1 MSGTGPADA
10 SAPTGGMAGVSL
22 SHLPWQQIPRFV
34 PGSTNVDDYGR
45 RLQFL
50 KALWPPE
57 HVAQLGP
64 RAALQVE
71 GSAFQ
76 KISRIDPEQLRSE
89 KGVQLI
95 VEALGGAWGRTTVE
109 DKYHTF
115 EQAMFQVQQK
125 PDESNDSYIARHDA
139 FFEELLSKHI
149 KLEEIRAYIL
159 LRHSQL
165 SAEDKKRV
173 VVESKGQLDYD
184 TTVKAVRLLGSR
196 FFHDL
201 QVRGSSSHSRG
212 SERTKVYDINFAEE
226 DQGADEEVH
235 YATEDVD
242 EEALVAYYVEQN
254 DEDAIYVAEF
264 EDQIIETIQDS
275 DLAPIFSAYQ
285 DARQR
290 LREKAKARGYWPAK
304 GRGKGKSKK
313 GKSNHKGAPRGRT
326 LAERIAT
333 SACRLCGQVGHWKRE
348 CPQRQDKTET
358 TNLAHLSQDI
368 PELPEIFQHLPEDTV
383 LYTDEDPMTCYCP
396 AGFMVPGWV
405 KCGSRIQCFEQACF
419 HVTAPKA
426 RTLSSFKET
435 LARRLLMFDRSHRHQ
450 MQNGKQPPPA
460 NGGILS
466 RAEKSESRDRPK
478 IDLCPEDAV
487 FVATVGSEGVLD
499 TGASRTVI
507 GGDRVK
513 EVLRALPAEC
523 RKNVRKASS
532 SVTFRFGNSGTLS
545 SKHALL
551 VPSPAGR
558 WIRIEVIPG
567 STPLLISNRLLRE
580 LDAIIHVKRGLLQV
594 GDKMIPTRF
603 DDRGLS
609 LVDLA
614 ELLSHP
620 SDAAY
625 ITDSPDRS
633 EPTSNQQHVAP
644 KPPSDQDFRSR
655 SSSTSASLPRLCVS
669 QDAKP
674 AQAGHQCPGGA
685 CSSRPRP
692 AAVRR
697 GGHQPCEGEAG
708 AGEVSDC
715 HVRQATGHRNVARVG
730 RSGAARGEAQAVD
743 ACPSVQQGHG
753 VCSFDGPKDIV
764 DESMGFE
771 FQKLLHCAFPESCRG
786 QAPWGDD
793 CAKGPEAGPSEESRS
808 NNSAPPR
815 ERGQRRLEAM
825 CDRERAVEQREIGE
839 ASQSCQQFVDDAGTD
854 AAGHHRPGPDA
865 HQHPSSA
872 PASRAQSPRAVGA
885 APEGG
890 ADGPCVNPSAPPD
903 ITRENLRVCH
913 AIRERILEIE
923 QKLADPVNAPLY
935 GPGSRYRLPTVD
947 VIEVSASVG
956 NVVGATIR
964 KMGGKAVVLNQS
976 KDIGTLKDSHG
987 KLWQMMYMYEPNHL
1001 FVDVRQP
1008 WSRSHIGDS
1017 KDCWP
1022 YELLQNL
1029 YEHQL
1034 EHGRHFHLCC
1044 GPQFFE
1050 SAMPDQVAS
1059 ILQGTLCTV
1068 HHLPELGKGQ
1078 APPGNNF
1085 RNRRTLLH
1093 TTSRSLHE
1101 ATDTRKIAATMSHA
1115 KSSSGNTPPRVP
1127 ELHRHFN
1134 ICVAKTLL
1142 QNRVQGMMDYPL
1154 MMSELLFGETVEA
1167 PQSELVQPSVQ
1178 EASGVFKRR
1187 RLLGKQPPPR
1197 LSGPEDET
1205 WDRVFQEVNPW
1216 VPKGGSVFFDEGDSF
1231 VSKVQTLVPEF
1242 VVKHVVVCRGTNR
1255 VRPPKEGW
1263 SSRDIPVR
1271 RTVVVKRDG
1280 TGICED
1286 GGVEEWG
1293 ALPRYKQMR
1302 KGIPAKVSLT
1312 AYGIRNVKSAEANFR
1327 GSLGAAGSSSNVSD
1341 SPVEPR
1347 LPLDIPPESSGSTGV
1362 LEVGYP
1368 PKTIPKHGPAFL
1380 SLTPEEKNEV
1390 TRLHNNLGHPSVEV
1404 LTKFMTERKAEPR
1417 MIQAVRD
1424 YACSICLE
1432 TVPQPHLSRPA
1443 SVHLDGDFGDVIGM
1457 DVAYWTNAAG
1467 RKFMFT
1473 HVLDEATLFQQADAT
1488 GRTPEEQ
1495 FEFLADHWF
1504 QWAGPCK
1511 LLYVDPAG
1519 EYTGNVWRDRLQQE
1533 GIRAQV
1539 SAGEAHWQL
1548 GRVEA
1553 HGKILK
1559 AMLTRMD
1566 QQEPI
1571 NSDAEFRRS
1580 LRHAVLAK
1588 NSLSRVKG
1596 FTPEQAVLGKMSR
1609 LPASLVSDT
1618 EASSHAM
1625 AASDT
1630 PEGVRFR
1637 QDLQRREQARVAF
1650 VRSDNDNAYRRA
1662 LLRRSRPR
1670 CQSFEPGDWI
1680 LYWRRHTGGTRG
1692 DRGRW
1697 YGPGQV
1703 ICSDPKVV
1711 WVSHC
1716 GRLIRAAPEQLRSA
1730 SMREWREI
1738 AEGRQVEVPG
1748 QLAQD
1753 TRGVVDLL
1761 SQGELPSRIDVETE
1775 GEAPVA
1781 QPEVLEGDSAPVD
1794 MDLGVAEGVGP
1805 AVAVVD
1811 PEQPEH
1817 EVSPTVSMQ
1826 SVPEQ
1831 ETAPEPEAYD
1841 VPVPSDDEELLFG
1854 DTECFLA
1861 YPESGQAWEIVLHE
1875 SEIKFADLPSASQ
1888 SLHFAML
1895 ASAERKKRVEVRMRD
1910 LTAEERGLFDKAKDK
1925 EVRAWLDHRTV
1936 RRVAQGTLDDRQLMR
1951 CRWLLTWKPPEKEGG
1966 PKRAKA
1972 RLVVLGFE
1980 DPGLQEIPNDAPT
1993 LGKDARQLLIQK
2005 VVSNRWKLINF
2016 DISTAFLQGRGDG
2029 RKLGIRPP
2037 EELRAALGMKPEDQ
2051 CQLDGGAYGRI
2062 DAPFLWFQTLKE
2074 TLEKLGFLQSPFD
2087 ACSFSLVTQD
2097 KQGKPKV
2104 HGVLGVHVDDGI
2116 GGGDAYFSRVIQQL
2130 RDIYSFGSYEEGD
2143 FTFTGIRFRQWDD
2156 CSVEMDQIQYIEKIQ
2171 PIHVSRNRRA
2181 EPNAPLCLVRGGTH

>member
-396 AGFMVPGWV
+396 A
-405 KCGSRIQCFEQACF
+405 
-419 HVTAPKA
+419 

-558 WIRIEVIPG
+558 MPSQPKQAISVQEALAAVDLDQQLSGEEDTNLVKEKLVLEKYRTATFVKPPGIGTLREWGEVVLPEG
-567 STPLLISNRLLRE
+567 KHKQSTHAQVFNKDMAYAALMARKTSLTSPWALSFKNYCIARFQKAAEVKHHGETTAPKGQRPVLPKNPDPTTVPLPENEDSDDWKLCVTESEPSNKERSGKRASHASSSSMTQGRMQLDITDQDQMLINTRRALLLRE
-580 LDAIIHVKRGLLQV
+580 L
-594 GDKMIPTRF
+594 
-603 DDRGLS
+603 
-609 LVDLA
+609 
-614 ELLSHP
+614 SHLEQLEQP
-620 SDAAY
+620 RKEEQ
-625 ITDSPDRS
+625 TD
-633 EPTSNQQHVAP
+633 H
-644 KPPSDQDFRSR
+644 
-655 SSSTSASLPRLCVS
+655 
-669 QDAKP
+669 
-674 AQAGHQCPGGA
+674 
-685 CSSRPRP
+685 
-692 AAVRR
+692 
-697 GGHQPCEGEAG
+697 
-708 AGEVSDC
+708 
-715 HVRQATGHRNVARVG
+715 
-730 RSGAARGEAQAVD
+730 
-743 ACPSVQQGHG
+743 
-753 VCSFDGPKDIV
+753 
-764 DESMGFE
+764 
-771 FQKLLHCAFPESCRG
+771 AF
-786 QAPWGDD
+786 
-793 CAKGPEAGPSEESRS
+793 
-808 NNSAPPR
+808 
-815 ERGQRRLEAM
+815 
-825 CDRERAVEQREIGE
+825 
-839 ASQSCQQFVDDAGTD
+839 
-854 AAGHHRPGPDA
+854 
-865 HQHPSSA
+865 
-872 PASRAQSPRAVGA
+872 
-885 APEGG
+885 
-890 ADGPCVNPSAPPD
+890 
-903 ITRENLRVCH
+903 
-913 AIRERILEIE
+913 
-923 QKLADPVNAPLY
+923 NAPLY

-1008 WSRSHIGDS
+1008 WSRERCVLFITYLNWA
-1017 KDCWP
+1017 KD
-1022 YELLQNL
+1022 
-1029 YEHQL
+1029 
-1034 EHGRHFHLCC
+1034 
-1044 GPQFFE
+1044 
-1050 SAMPDQVAS
+1050 
-1059 ILQGTLCTV
+1059 
-1068 HHLPELGKGQ
+1068 
-1078 APPGNNF
+1078 
-1085 RNRRTLLH
+1085 
-1093 TTSRSLHE
+1093 
-1101 ATDTRKIAATMSHA
+1101 
-1115 KSSSGNTPPRVP
+1115 
-1127 ELHRHFN
+1127 
-1134 ICVAKTLL
+1134 
-1142 QNRVQGMMDYPL
+1142 
-1154 MMSELLFGETVEA
+1154 
-1167 PQSELVQPSVQ
+1167 
-1178 EASGVFKRR
+1178 KRR
-1187 RLLGKQPPPR
+1187 Q
-1197 LSGPEDET
+1197 
-1205 WDRVFQEVNPW
+1205 
-1216 VPKGGSVFFDEGDSF
+1216 
-1231 VSKVQTLVPEF
+1231 
-1242 VVKHVVVCRGTNR
+1242 
-1255 VRPPKEGW
+1255 
-1263 SSRDIPVR
+1263 
-1271 RTVVVKRDG
+1271 
-1280 TGICED
+1280 
-1286 GGVEEWG
+1286 
-1293 ALPRYKQMR
+1293 
-1302 KGIPAKVSLT
+1302 VSLT

-1347 LPLDIPPESSGSTGV
+1347 
-1362 LEVGYP
+1362 
-1368 PKTIPKHGPAFL
+1368 
-1380 SLTPEEKNEV
+1380 
-1390 TRLHNNLGHPSVEV
+1390 
-1404 LTKFMTERKAEPR
+1404 
-1417 MIQAVRD
+1417 
-1424 YACSICLE
+1424 
-1432 TVPQPHLSRPA
+1432 
-1443 SVHLDGDFGDVIGM
+1443 
-1457 DVAYWTNAAG
+1457 

-1488 GRTPEEQ
+1488 
-1495 FEFLADHWF
+1495 
-1504 QWAGPCK
+1504 
-1511 LLYVDPAG
+1511 
-1519 EYTGNVWRDRLQQE
+1519 
-1533 GIRAQV
+1533 
-1539 SAGEAHWQL
+1539 GEAHWQL

-1571 NSDAEFRRS
+1571 NSDAEFR
-1580 LRHAVLAK
+1580 
-1588 NSLSRVKG
+1588 
-1596 FTPEQAVLGKMSR
+1596 
-1609 LPASLVSDT
+1609 
-1618 EASSHAM
+1618 
-1625 AASDT
+1625 
-1630 PEGVRFR
+1630 
-1637 QDLQRREQARVAF
+1637 
-1650 VRSDNDNAYRRA
+1650 
-1662 LLRRSRPR
+1662 
-1670 CQSFEPGDWI
+1670 
-1680 LYWRRHTGGTRG
+1680 
-1692 DRGRW
+1692 
-1697 YGPGQV
+1697 
-1703 ICSDPKVV
+1703 
-1711 WVSHC
+1711 
-1716 GRLIRAAPEQLRSA
+1716 
-1730 SMREWREI
+1730 
-1738 AEGRQVEVPG
+1738 
-1748 QLAQD
+1748 
-1753 TRGVVDLL
+1753 
-1761 SQGELPSRIDVETE
+1761 ELPSRIDVETE

-1951 CRWLLTWKPPEKEGG
+1951 CRWLLTWKPPEKE
-1966 PKRAKA
+1966 
-1972 RLVVLGFE
+1972 
-1980 DPGLQEIPNDAPT
+1980 IPNDAPT

-2171 PIHVSRNRRA
+2171 PIHVSRNR
-2181 EPNAPLCLVRGGTH
+2181 